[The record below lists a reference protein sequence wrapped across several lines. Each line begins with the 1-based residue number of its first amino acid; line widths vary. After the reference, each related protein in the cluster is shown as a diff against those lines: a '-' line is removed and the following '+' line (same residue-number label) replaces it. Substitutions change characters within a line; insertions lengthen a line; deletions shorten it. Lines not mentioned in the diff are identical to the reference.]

1 VRAAGFSSFVTH
13 DFEDVAN
20 LYYEVRV

>member
-13 DFEDVAN
+13 DFDDVAN